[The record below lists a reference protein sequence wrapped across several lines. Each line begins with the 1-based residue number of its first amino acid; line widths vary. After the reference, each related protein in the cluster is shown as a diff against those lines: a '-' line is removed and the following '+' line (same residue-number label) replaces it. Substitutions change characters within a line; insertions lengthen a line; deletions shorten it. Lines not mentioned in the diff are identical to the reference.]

1 MNSPNATINQTN
13 SVQQLLNQ
21 DVKDYIKEAEQQ
33 LHKKEFYKILHSD
46 PTETNK
52 NQQIKQLVDK
62 TLKRKNYQ
70 KNRKNSTS
78 ESPKTLHP
86 KSIRQLT
93 FGTSNQLNK
102 QSNIRNI
109 RIYISQ
115 VTVTKIPF
123 DL

>member
-33 LHKKEFYKILHSD
+33 LHNKEFYKILHSD

-70 KNRKNSTS
+70 KNRK
-78 ESPKTLHP
+78 
-86 KSIRQLT
+86 
-93 FGTSNQLNK
+93 K
-102 QSNIRNI
+102 QHILEPRNI
-109 RIYISQ
+109 
-115 VTVTKIPF
+115 TPKIHKAVN
-123 DL
+123 LRNL